1 MKFDASVYT
10 FFSDSLKKNYLNRKE
25 SSRFFYRQTRSFSE
39 LSRPFFLISR
49 LNFHRL
55 HNLVAL
61 TTYRKSSI
69 KPPGGLF
76 ISSPFDGGLTIET
89 GGLFER
95 EVLFNFETTMVLG
108 SSP

>member
-1 MKFDASVYT
+1 MKFNASVYT

-39 LSRPFFLISR
+39 PSWPFFLISR

-55 HNLVAL
+55 QNLVAL

-69 KPPGGLF
+69 KPPRGL
-76 ISSPFDGGLTIET
+76 IY
-89 GGLFER
+89 FE
-95 EVLFNFETTMVLG
+95 
-108 SSP
+108 PI